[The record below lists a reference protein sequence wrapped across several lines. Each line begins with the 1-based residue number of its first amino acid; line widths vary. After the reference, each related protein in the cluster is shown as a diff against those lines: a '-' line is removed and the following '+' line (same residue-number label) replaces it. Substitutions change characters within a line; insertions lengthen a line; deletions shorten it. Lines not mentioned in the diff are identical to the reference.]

1 MDKGTIIRTAALF
14 LALINQVLVIYG
26 KSPLPISSEL
36 LEEMIA
42 AVFTTVTAIIAW
54 FKNNYVTEIGRKQ
67 REIIEQ
73 NGLAKKKNKKQAKR
87 RKQ

>member
-36 LEEMIA
+36 LEEVIA

-73 NGLAKKKNKKQAKR
+73 NGLAKNKKQAKR

>member
-73 NGLAKKKNKKQAKR
+73 NGLAKNKKQAKR